1 MKKKII
7 HLQKKIIMQPF
18 SHLSIIR
25 GLGYLLLLTLLVN
38 CKKDFNANSSQST
51 KSLLQPNSSP
61 SISSHSMATGL
72 VLSQTKT
79 SNLFNWNGNPYV
91 NLWEQEGHQ
100 YVAADDNSYAYSKKL
115 SSAHGSLWLTLQD
128 FRFEIPSGATIDN
141 ITVSVRRFKKGKG
154 SIRDYFATL
163 VKSGSGFYNPSP
175 YGVRW
180 TDSRNY
186 LVTETEIT
194 YSQTG
199 SNSGSGDTTMYEW
212 TPQLINDPAF
222 GVRID
227 TYEAVGGSL
236 VVYYDQVTIT
246 VTYT

>member
-1 MKKKII
+1 
-7 HLQKKIIMQPF
+7 MQPF

-38 CKKDFNANSSQST
+38 CKKDYISTNPSQPPPSKFILKSDDHISNAS
-51 KSLLQPNSSP
+51 
-61 SISSHSMATGL
+61 AL

-115 SSAHGSLWLTLQD
+115 SSGRGFLSLTLQD